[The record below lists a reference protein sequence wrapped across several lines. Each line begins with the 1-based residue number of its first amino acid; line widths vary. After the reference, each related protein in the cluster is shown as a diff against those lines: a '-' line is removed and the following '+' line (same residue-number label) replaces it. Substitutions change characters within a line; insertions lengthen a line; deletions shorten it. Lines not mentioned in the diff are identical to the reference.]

1 MGFVQAKKA
10 YNLTGS
16 NVTSLAVTL
25 TSPVTSGNC
34 LVVAVTVYPDTN
46 TITLTDDKSN
56 VYTSLGTVDD
66 TSDQEMTELFILGNI
81 TNAPQTITASYS
93 GNGSYT
99 QIVAAEYTA
108 AAQSNPADGH
118 AGQFVG
124 AAAAGTDAIVSG
136 MFTTTTSN
144 DEVVTIAFQESA
156 NVLTISAGT
165 GETIELNDTGGG
177 NTAAVADK
185 TQATP
190 ASNVQGTFTLSG
202 TGNTNYVVYAV
213 ALKPSGGPNAW
224 SDNAGFSPGAVAAP
238 REKQLMVIKVQ
249 M

>member
-10 YNLTGS
+10 YNFTGS

-25 TSPVTSGNC
+25 TSPVASGNC

-56 VYTSLGTVDD
+56 AYTSLGTVDD
-66 TSDQEMTELFILGNI
+66 TSDQEMTELFVLGNI
-81 TNAPQTITASYS
+81 NNAPQTITANYS

-108 AAQSNPADGH
+108 IAQSNPSDGH
-118 AGQFVG
+118 AAQFVG
-124 AAAAGTDAIVSG
+124 AAAAGTDAIGSG
-136 MFTTTTSN
+136 TLTTTVGN
-144 DEVVTIAFQESA
+144 DEIVAIAFQENA

-177 NTAAVADK
+177 NTAAIADK
-185 TQATP
+185 LQTSP
-190 ASNVQGTFTLSG
+190 GSVQGTFTLAG
-202 TGNTNYVVYAV
+202 TGNTNYVVFAV
-213 ALKPSGGPNAW
+213 ALKASGATSW
-224 SDNAGFSPGAVAAP
+224 SDNAGLSPGAVAAP
-238 REKQLMVIKVQ
+238 SEKQLMVIKVQ